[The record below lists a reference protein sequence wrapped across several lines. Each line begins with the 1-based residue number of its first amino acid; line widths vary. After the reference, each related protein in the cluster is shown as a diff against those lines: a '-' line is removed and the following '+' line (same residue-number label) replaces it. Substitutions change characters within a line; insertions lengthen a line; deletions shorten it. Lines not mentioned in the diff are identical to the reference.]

1 MTRVSNQLLKDAGT
15 TGKALLGATTASAA
29 RTTLGLA
36 TVASSGDYND
46 LLNKP
51 SGGGGG
57 YREPIYSQVAFEGD
71 GETTTWYGVFSTG
84 IGAIRDVIGESWNPP
99 TSSVPY
105 TVSVGGV
112 IQRPSSFEILFT
124 WFGDVGPSDDA
135 QQGTI
140 IFGEPIPLGYAVTIT
155 IVI

>member
-1 MTRVSNQLLKDAGT
+1 MTRVSNNLLKDAGT

-51 SGGGGG
+51 SGGGGS
-57 YREPIYSQVAFEGD
+57 YRDPVYSQAAFEGD
-71 GETTTWYGVFSTG
+71 DETSVFYGVFPSG
-84 IGAIRDVIGESWNPP
+84 IGAIRNVVGESWNPP

-112 IQRPSSFEILFT
+112 IQRPTSFEILFT
-124 WFGDVGPSDDA
+124 LVGDVGPSDDA

>member
-1 MTRVSNQLLKDAGT
+1 MTRVSNNLLKDAGT

-46 LLNKP
+46 LINKP
-51 SGGGGG
+51 SGGG
-57 YREPIYSQVAFEGD
+57 YRDPVYSHAAFEGD
-71 GETTTWYGVFSTG
+71 GETSVFYGVFPES
-84 IGAIRDVIGESWNPP
+84 IGAIRNVIGENWNPP

-112 IQRPSSFEILFT
+112 IQRPTSFDILFT
-124 WFGDVGPSDDA
+124 WAGDIGPSDNA

-140 IFGEPIPLGYAVTIT
+140 MFGEPIPLGYRVSIT